1 MTLLKILTAAQ
12 LLLIVLVT
20 AERDGRMFNRDFTR
34 NKDNL
39 HWEGQ
44 LRMSS
49 LQDAMDQLSS
59 TLDTALGSL
68 SDRIEQ
74 QVEGSLPLW
83 MRNKNKAGG
92 AMGSMPDDLGIEAIS
107 GNLGDGID
115 DGLEV
120 QFEGDGE
127 PLAGSRFDE
136 TSGSPGSH
144 SEVTG
149 VDQSQSPDYAPGF
162 TFNPFFP
169 FGAMGRRPGFNIFNG
184 MSGRRVWW
192 KGPNVCVDREEI
204 DEGKDLDADGTS
216 ISGATGSSFIF
227 AMGSMEVTSC
237 SETRD
242 KYTCTSKSSSR
253 GLHKTVV
260 VTYRCC
266 HGYIKED
273 SECSKV
279 ELLDLP
285 ETLQKIEAT
294 DFLSLIKTV
303 GAGEILKDNVT
314 LFVPTN
320 EAMQE
325 YTADLEAENELDNA
339 LEGDR
344 SLNEVFYRRRRS
356 TNTQSLILSHVT
368 KGIFYGSDL
377 HDEQVLNS
385 LANNSTLRINT
396 YSTNPPAATVN
407 CARLVKLNQY
417 SSSGVVHTIDRVL
430 EPVTKSL
437 ADLITSDPQFSVLKR
452 LVSQAGLL
460 SQLREPGQLTVFA
473 PTDDAF
479 NSLAEPVLE
488 ALIDGSACLEAVVK
502 NHILPNV
509 ICSAAIQGKARTVN
523 LLENYLLLEK
533 TEDDKIFV
541 EDAQVVVRDVV
552 GTNGVLHI
560 IDSPLMPQEAKPVTE
575 VLEGHNLTSFLDLLE
590 AAGMID
596 ELASMT
602 DVTVFA
608 PSNRAI
614 DELPEDVLNNL
625 KNDPSKL
632 REILLYHMATPSL
645 QANDIANDHI
655 ATTRADHPLRINL
668 YSRSPILSGVLGTN
682 GRRHV
687 RLTAGCSRV
696 SVLDSRACG
705 AVVHIVEKMLKMPK
719 TSVMQHLEEEENF
732 SIFTKM
738 LQNTG
743 LNETLSE
750 EGPFT
755 VLAPT
760 DHVFRT
766 LPDMELKQILEDVDL
781 QKLLIKQHV
790 LKEHVCC
797 AGINPSTWLF
807 MDHKRPMEGTPIHVR
822 RTSSGRLMAGSARI
836 THCSAPTLNGLVH
849 TVNHLLVNVHPRQQ
863 VNTQVRTNRPIFS
876 APGFEILFG

>member
-1 MTLLKILTAAQ
+1 MTLSTALAT
-12 LLLIVLVT
+12 VFFLVSVN
-20 AERDGRMFNRDFTR
+20 ALREDRMFNREFYRDPDKVQWQGEAR
-34 NKDNL
+34 V
-39 HWEGQ
+39 
-44 LRMSS
+44 SS
-49 LQDAMDQLSS
+49 LQDAMDRLSS
-59 TLDTALGSL
+59 SLDTTLGRL

-74 QVEGSLPLW
+74 QVELSLPLW
-83 MRNKNKAGG
+83 MRPRNKGVSNVPPIGV
-92 AMGSMPDDLGIEAIS
+92 EAIS

-120 QFEGDGE
+120 HYEGEDEGQPLDGTRYE
-127 PLAGSRFDE
+127 K
-136 TSGSPGSH
+136 TSGTLATPDD
-144 SEVTG
+144 
-149 VDQSQSPDYAPGF
+149 VDQDYDADYSPLF
-162 TFNPFFP
+162 SFNPFFP
-169 FGAMGRRPGFNIFNG
+169 FGNMGRRPQFNIFNG
-184 MSGRRVWW
+184 MRGRRVWW

-204 DEGKDLDADGTS
+204 DEGKEQDTDNAN
-216 ISGATGSSFIF
+216 ISGSSSSSSFIF
-227 AMGSMEVTSC
+227 SMGNMEMTSC
-237 SETRD
+237 SENRD
-242 KYTCTSKSSSR
+242 KYTCTSKSSRR

-260 VTYRCC
+260 VTHRCC
-266 HGYIKED
+266 HGYVKEA
-273 SECSKV
+273 SECVKV
-279 ELLDLP
+279 ELRDLK
-285 ETLQKIEAT
+285 ETLQEIGAT
-294 DFLSLIKTV
+294 DFLSLTKAV
-303 GAGEILKDNVT
+303 GIDEILKDNIT

-325 YTADLEAENELDNA
+325 YTADLEAENELDSG

-344 SLNEVFYRRRRS
+344 SFNEVYLRRRRS
-356 TNTQSLILSHVT
+356 ADTESLILSHVT
-368 KGIFYGSDL
+368 KGIIYASDL
-377 HDEQVLNS
+377 HDEQVLHS
-385 LANNSTLRINT
+385 LAENSTLRINT

-407 CARLVKLNQY
+407 CARLVSVNQH
-417 SSSGVVHTIDRVL
+417 STNGVVHTIAKVL

-460 SQLREPGQLTVFA
+460 TQLREPGQLTVFA
-473 PTDDAF
+473 PTDAAF
-479 NSLAEPVLE
+479 RTLPESVLE
-488 ALIDGSACLEAVVK
+488 ALVDGSACLEAVVK

-509 ICSAAIQGKARTVN
+509 ICSAAVQGKARTVN

-541 EDAQVVVRDVV
+541 EDAQVVVRDIV

-560 IDSPLMPQEAKPVTE
+560 VDSPLMPQEAKPVIE
-575 VLEGHNLTSFLDLLE
+575 VLEGHNLTRFLDLLE
-590 AAGMID
+590 AAEMTD
-596 ELASMT
+596 ELSSMT

-614 DELPEDVLNNL
+614 DEIPEDVLDNL
-625 KNDPSKL
+625 KNNPSKL
-632 REILLYHMATPSL
+632 RDILRYHMATPSL
-645 QANDIANDHI
+645 QADDIANDHI
-655 ATTRADHPLRINL
+655 ATTRAEQPLRINL

-696 SVLDSRACG
+696 SILDSRACG

-719 TSVMQHLEEEENF
+719 TSVMQHLEEEDNF

-738 LQNTG
+738 LQDTG

-750 EGPFT
+750 KGPFT

-760 DHVFRT
+760 DHVFKT
-766 LPDMELKQILEDVDL
+766 LPEMELEQILEDEEL

-807 MDHKRPMEGTPIHVR
+807 MDHKRPVEGTPIHVR

-849 TVNHLLVNVHPRQQ
+849 TVNHLLVNVQPRQQ
-863 VNTQVRTNRPIFS
+863 GGSQDRTNRPIFS